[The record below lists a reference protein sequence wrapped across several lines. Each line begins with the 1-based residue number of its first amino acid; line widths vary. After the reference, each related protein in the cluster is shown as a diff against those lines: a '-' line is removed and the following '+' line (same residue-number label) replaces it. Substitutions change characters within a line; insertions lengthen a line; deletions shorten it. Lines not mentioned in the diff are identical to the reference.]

1 MRIGV
6 EVGGTFS
13 DLVIVDGDR
22 VSVIK
27 VPSTPHSPDIGV
39 LNALE
44 SSGADLREVSDLVHG
59 STVATNALLERRGAR
74 VAFVTTWGF
83 RDILFLQRHDRR
95 NIYEL
100 RYRKPEPVVR
110 RRDCFEVVERLA
122 ADGSLIEPL
131 DEARVTAELIPALKA
146 GGYDAVA
153 ICLLSSYIN
162 SDHETRLRAL
172 LTEALPGTLITC
184 STDVSREFREYE
196 RASTTT
202 LAAYVQPVIDAYL
215 DRLSQAVKDQGFVG
229 VFSIM
234 QSNGGRIPE
243 EGMRR
248 NAITALF
255 SGPAAG
261 VAGAVHLAAKSGH
274 DNIITFDMGGTSTD
288 VCLVSK
294 GKPMIK
300 PDTEIDGLPVRTP
313 VVDIVTVGA
322 GGGSLVWMDEGGM
335 VRVGPR
341 SAGAVPGPACYGKGG
356 TAPTITDA
364 HVIRGTI
371 RPEAF
376 LGGTM
381 PIYPE
386 KSTEAFG
393 PIAAAL
399 GVDVRVA
406 AASALRLSAANI
418 VRAIQLV
425 STERGHDPRDHAL
438 MPYGGA
444 GPLLAAEVAEE
455 LGISTIVIPPN
466 PGVLSAYGLLA
477 ADFIRIEGITR
488 RFPLDESALA
498 KIRDVHAELVAA
510 AREEFT
516 RLGLERDLHFN
527 LTADMRFLGQA
538 FEISVPIDTRSLP
551 DLTVPGLAKAFGD
564 EHQKVYLHGADTSRA
579 IEFVSFRLETVQAQ
593 TDMPVFHEKTLNLD
607 RPATVTIQDENG
619 AFEARIFAANDLE
632 VHQLVHGP
640 AMIEGYSSSTWVPRG
655 WTALRDIH
663 DNFIL
668 QRVEK

>member
-44 SSGADLREVSDLVHG
+44 SSGADLREVDDLVHG

-74 VAFVTTWGF
+74 VAFVTTRGF

-110 RRDCFEVVERLA
+110 RRDCFEVDERLA

-131 DEARVTAELIPALKA
+131 EEARVTAELIPALKA

-153 ICLLSSYIN
+153 ICLLSSYTN
-162 SDHETRLRAL
+162 PDHETRLRAL
-172 LTEALPGTLITC
+172 LSEALPGTLITC

-248 NAITALF
+248 NAVTALF

-261 VAGAVHLAAKSGH
+261 VAGAVQLAAKSGH

-288 VCLVSK
+288 VCLVSN

-341 SAGAVPGPACYGKGG
+341 SAGAMPGPACYGKGG

-386 KSTEAFG
+386 KSAEAFG

-516 RLGLERDLHFN
+516 RLGLERDLQFN

-538 FEISVPIDTRSLP
+538 FEISVPINAQSLL
-551 DLTVPGLAKAFGD
+551 DLTVADLAKAFGD

-593 TDMPVFHEKTLNLD
+593 TDMPVFHEKAMKLD

-640 AMIEGYSSSTWVPRG
+640 AMIEGYSSSTWVPRE